1 MQNNMKKFIIPILM
15 LCLGYAGMMR
25 AANTD
30 ISTLDN
36 IIYVEPFNAAAGAQ
50 VQVSIKMKNSAAIR
64 GFQFDLFLPD
74 GVTAAKSAKGKIL
87 ASLTE
92 NRLPDEDEHTLTLSE
107 QGDGSIRFLCGS
119 LADETFTGT
128 DGEIATLTISIDGG
142 VANGNYPVYLKNMKL
157 TETDISNFY
166 ETESIETTL
175 TVGGKSYTILDETS
189 TTAPVAATGVNVR
202 VKRAIKANSWS
213 TICLPFAIP
222 AEKLTAA
229 FGAGVE
235 VKDFTGYDIVESGED
250 IVGITISFQAATA
263 MLANHPYLIKVE
275 NAITAEEG
283 FTVDGVDIDPEDE
296 PIVSFGFT
304 TGKGSKAVYHP
315 ADFVGTYVADT
326 TVPENDLFIS
336 NNKFYYSAG
345 ATNMK
350 AFRAYFEFDDVLTA
364 LDEAGARISIVDED
378 VTGIANVK
386 TLSVESRDY
395 YDLQGRKVEN
405 PGKGLYIS
413 NGRKVVKR

>member
-1 MQNNMKKFIIPILM
+1 MKKYMIPILM
-15 LCLGYAGMMR
+15 LCLGYAGMTK

-74 GVTAAKSAKGKIL
+74 GVTAAKTAKGKII

-92 NRLPDEDEHTLTLSE
+92 SRLPDEDEHTLTLSE

-119 LADETFTGT
+119 MADETFTGT

-142 VANGNYPVYLKNMKL
+142 VVNGNYPVFLKNMKL

-175 TVGGKSYTILDETS
+175 MVGGKSYTVLDETS
-189 TTAPVAATGVNVR
+189 TVAPTAASGVDVK
-202 VKRAIKANSWS
+202 VKRTIKANSWS

-235 VKDFTGYDIVESGED
+235 VKDFTSWSSTEEGDN
-250 IVGITISFQAATA
+250 IVGITIGFTAVTA
-263 MLANHPYLIKVE
+263 MEANHPYLIKVA

-283 FTVDGVDIDPEDE
+283 FTVDGVDIDPEAE
-296 PIVSFGFT
+296 PVKQVGT
-304 TGKGSKAVYHP
+304 TKKTKGY
-315 ADFVGTYVADT
+315 FYGTYVANT
-326 TVPENDLFIS
+326 TVPEYNLFIS
-336 NNKFYYSAG
+336 NDRFYYSNG
-345 ATNMK
+345 STKMK
-350 AFRAYFEFDDVLTA
+350 AFRGYFDLYEYLSS
-364 LDEAGARISIVDED
+364 LDEAGARISILDED

-405 PGKGLYIS
+405 PGKGLYIN

>member
-1 MQNNMKKFIIPILM
+1 MKKFIIPILM

-50 VQVSIKMKNSAAIR
+50 MQVSIKMKNSAAIR

-92 NRLPDEDEHTLTLSE
+92 SRLPDEDEHTLTLSE

-142 VANGNYPVYLKNMKL
+142 VANGNYPVFLKNMKL

-189 TTAPVAATGVNVR
+189 TVAPVAASGVDIK

-235 VKDFTGYDIVESGED
+235 VKDFTSWSSTEEGDN
-250 IVGITISFQAATA
+250 IVGITIGFTAVTA
-263 MLANHPYLIKVE
+263 MEANHPYLIKVA

-283 FTVDGVDIDPEDE
+283 FTVDGVDIDPEAE
-296 PIVSFGFT
+296 PVKQVGT
-304 TGKGSKAVYHP
+304 TKKTKGY
-315 ADFVGTYVADT
+315 FYGTYVANT
-326 TVPENDLFIS
+326 TVPEYNLFIS
-336 NNKFYYSAG
+336 NDRFYYSNG
-345 ATNMK
+345 STKMK
-350 AFRAYFEFDDVLTA
+350 AFRGYFDLYEYLSS
-364 LDEAGARISIVDED
+364 LDEAGARISILDED

>member
-1 MQNNMKKFIIPILM
+1 MKKFIIPILM

-30 ISTLDN
+30 ISALDN

-189 TTAPVAATGVNVR
+189 TVVPTAASGVDVK

-222 AEKLTAA
+222 AEKMTAA

-235 VKDFTGYDIVESGED
+235 VKDFTSWSSTEDAGD
-250 IVGITISFQAATA
+250 IVGITIGFTAVTA
-263 MLANHPYLIKVE
+263 MEANHPYLIKVA

-283 FTVDGVDIDPEDE
+283 FTVDGVDIAPEAE
-296 PIVSFGFT
+296 PTKQVGT
-304 TGKGSKAVYHP
+304 TKKTRGY
-315 ADFVGTYVADT
+315 FYGTYVANT
-326 TVPENDLFIS
+326 TVPEYNLFIS
-336 NNKFYYSAG
+336 NDRFYYSNG
-345 ATNMK
+345 STKMK
-350 AFRAYFEFDDVLTA
+350 AFRGYFELYDYLSS

>member
-1 MQNNMKKFIIPILM
+1 MKKYMIPILM
-15 LCLGYAGMMR
+15 LCLGYAGMTK

-189 TTAPVAATGVNVR
+189 TVVPTAASGVDVK

-222 AEKLTAA
+222 AEKMTAA

-235 VKDFTGYDIVESGED
+235 VKDFTSWSSTED
-250 IVGITISFQAATA
+250 AGNIVGITIGFTAVTA
-263 MLANHPYLIKVE
+263 MEANHPYLIKVA

-283 FTVDGVDIDPEDE
+283 FTVDGVDIAPEAE
-296 PIVSFGFT
+296 PTKQVGT
-304 TGKGSKAVYHP
+304 TKKTKGY
-315 ADFVGTYVADT
+315 FYGTYVANT
-326 TVPENDLFIS
+326 TVPECNLFIS
-336 NNKFYYSAG
+336 NDRFYYSNG
-345 ATNMK
+345 STKMK
-350 AFRAYFEFDDVLTA
+350 AFRGYFDLYDYLSS

-386 TLSVESRDY
+386 TLSVGSSDY

-405 PGKGLYIS
+405 PGKGLYIN

>member
-1 MQNNMKKFIIPILM
+1 MKKFIIPILM

-189 TTAPVAATGVNVR
+189 TVAPVAASGVDVR

-222 AEKLTAA
+222 AEKMTAA

-235 VKDFTGYDIVESGED
+235 VKDFTSWSSTEDAGD
-250 IVGITISFQAATA
+250 IVGITIGFTAVTA
-263 MLANHPYLIKVE
+263 MEANHPYLIKVA
-275 NAITAEEG
+275 NAITAEDG
-283 FTVDGVDIDPEDE
+283 FTVDGVDIAPEAE
-296 PIVSFGFT
+296 PTKQVGT
-304 TGKGSKAVYHP
+304 TKKTRGY
-315 ADFVGTYVADT
+315 FYGTYVANT
-326 TVPENDLFIS
+326 TVPEYNLFIS
-336 NNKFYYSAG
+336 NDRFYYSNG
-345 ATNMK
+345 STKMK
-350 AFRAYFEFDDVLTA
+350 AFRGYFELYDYLSS

-386 TLSVESRDY
+386 TLSVESSDY

-405 PGKGLYIS
+405 PGKGLYIN

>member
-1 MQNNMKKFIIPILM
+1 MKKIIIPILM
-15 LCLGYAGMMR
+15 LCLGYAGMTK

-30 ISTLDN
+30 ISTLNN

-50 VQVSIKMKNSAAIR
+50 VQMSIKMKNSAAIR

-74 GVTAAKSAKGKIL
+74 GVTAVKSAKGKIL

-175 TVGGKSYTILDETS
+175 MVGGKSYTILDETS
-189 TTAPVAATGVNVR
+189 TVAPTAASGVDVK
-202 VKRAIKANSWS
+202 VKRTIKANSWS

-235 VKDFTGYDIVESGED
+235 VKDFTSWSSTEDAGD
-250 IVGITISFQAATA
+250 IVGITIGFTAVTA
-263 MLANHPYLIKVE
+263 MEANHPYLIKVA

-283 FTVDGVDIDPEDE
+283 FTVDGVDIAPEAE
-296 PIVSFGFT
+296 PTKQVGT
-304 TGKGSKAVYHP
+304 TKKTRGY
-315 ADFVGTYVADT
+315 FYGTYVANT
-326 TVPENDLFIS
+326 TVPEYNLFIS
-336 NNKFYYSAG
+336 NDRFYYSNG
-345 ATNMK
+345 STKMK
-350 AFRAYFEFDDVLTA
+350 AFRGYFELYDYLSS
-364 LDEAGARISIVDED
+364 LDEAGARISILDED

-405 PGKGLYIS
+405 PGKGLYIN

>member
-1 MQNNMKKFIIPILM
+1 MKKFIIPILM

-50 VQVSIKMKNSAAIR
+50 MQVSIKMKNSAAIR

-92 NRLPDEDEHTLTLSE
+92 SRLPDEDEHTLTLSE

-142 VANGNYPVYLKNMKL
+142 VANGNYPVFLKNMKL

-189 TTAPVAATGVNVR
+189 TVAPVAASGVDVK

-235 VKDFTGYDIVESGED
+235 VKDFTSWSSTEDAGD
-250 IVGITISFQAATA
+250 IVGITIGFTAVTA
-263 MLANHPYLIKVE
+263 MEANHPYLIKVA
-275 NAITAEEG
+275 NAITAEKG
-283 FTVDGVDIDPEDE
+283 FTVDGVDIAPEAE
-296 PIVSFGFT
+296 PTKQVGT
-304 TGKGSKAVYHP
+304 TKKTRGY
-315 ADFVGTYVADT
+315 FYGTYVANT
-326 TVPENDLFIS
+326 TVPEYNLFIS
-336 NNKFYYSAG
+336 NDRFYYSNG
-345 ATNMK
+345 STKMK
-350 AFRAYFEFDDVLTA
+350 AFRGYFDLYEYLSS
-364 LDEAGARISIVDED
+364 LDEAGARISILDED